1 MDEPV
6 SPRTSA
12 EPGIPQCCCGRTDCA
27 FLSHNGE
34 LLESLERD
42 VQTAAQL
49 GQALLQRHEAYIA
62 DSEAERRRMA
72 AKIESL
78 EHEKADLEARNAKT
92 VQENRA
98 LLDQLEAINNAATE
112 TDAHCHEL
120 TAALMETQEELQ
132 RMTNLASR
140 TESLE
145 RQLAELEREQQELQ
159 NKLSNTSYDEK
170 SAVRRW
176 RKAEQTIAA
185 LTEQMERIEKEAK
198 EERERHVEV
207 VSRMERRRAVERE
220 LETAAGRLKGAAAA
234 KASGHDKTGTNVV
247 SHFVKDILQDNANL
261 QLGIV
266 ELREMLMNSND
277 EVERLR
283 EQLLLHQPMSEA
295 SEDPSGPSLQKE
307 LGLESEEP
315 QEPPEPPEPQESQET
330 PKEPRQLHVHHHY
343 HAAPTASKDPR
354 KGHLQRRS
362 SKKRRNVAA
371 PSHFAP
377 PPGMHTPRSSI
388 SMPRPTTPCSAATI
402 LSQTAVTI
410 PSTVKGH
417 AHRWSVASH
426 QTGVSMAPSSVPS
439 SPYSRRTSSIFDRMF
454 SDAGPDD
461 SSRPTSP
468 ESNNDPGSPNFAP
481 ISTRGK
487 GPARTL
493 TTPAA
498 FKLHAKAAPSIEVS
512 ATASSRISEEELD
525 SLAPICQ
532 DVITEEHETASDA
545 DVSGIDMSTPE
556 AQSSQTSDEVYTN
569 GQIGHGLRR
578 ATSHESLLSVRGMD
592 MSVHARPSFIA
603 PNSPSSQAMASLSN
617 MVARPSIS
625 YRHDQDASAAHRSLL
640 AGFTADQRSGGQS
653 SRPNKQ
659 SNSGGGIGR
668 KVGGWVFG
676 KWGFAPT
683 PTRGAEATGAD
694 AAASTSTTTSL
705 SPNAQAPATQDGR
718 ASSSS
723 TTSSAD
729 SSSTAATQ
737 VPSASGMA
745 PRRSKSHRH
754 RTPGINQA
762 GPIQGLGPSMKAPFK
777 VVVKQDEVDVDALR
791 ESLAEAGD
799 SPVRT
804 TEPQIRIEPPSETT
818 AAGA

>member
-1 MDEPV
+1 MDEPL

-12 EPGIPQCCCGRTDCA
+12 SPGIPQCCCGRTDCA

-78 EHEKADLEARNAKT
+78 EHDKAELEARNAKT

-98 LLDQLEAINNAATE
+98 LLDQLEAINNAASE

-159 NKLSNTSYDEK
+159 NKLSTTSKDEK
-170 SAVRRW
+170 SAVKRW

-185 LTEQMERIEKEAK
+185 LSEQIERIEKEAK

-234 KASGHDKTGTNVV
+234 KAGNHDKTGTNVV

-295 SEDPSGPSLQKE
+295 SEEPSGPSLQKE
-307 LGLESEEP
+307 LGLEE
-315 QEPPEPPEPQESQET
+315 PEPPQET

-343 HAAPTASKDPR
+343 HAAPAAAKEPR

-362 SKKRRNVAA
+362 SKKRRSVVT

-377 PPGMHTPRSSI
+377 PSGMHTPRSSI
-388 SMPRPTTPCSAATI
+388 SNPRPTTPSSAATI

-410 PSTVKGH
+410 PSTAKGH

-454 SDAGPDD
+454 SDAGQD

-468 ESNNDPGSPNFAP
+468 ESNNDPGSPDFAP
-481 ISTRGK
+481 ITTRGK

-498 FKLHAKAAPSIEVS
+498 FKLHAKAAPPIEVS

-525 SLAPICQ
+525 SLSPIYQ
-532 DVITEEHETASDA
+532 DIITEEQETSSDA
-545 DVSGIDMSTPE
+545 DISAVDLTTPE
-556 AQSSQTSDEVYTN
+556 AQDSDEVYTN

-592 MSVHARPSFIA
+592 ISVHARPSQIYFA
-603 PNSPSSQAMASLSN
+603 PSSPSSQAMASLSN

-640 AGFTADQRSGGQS
+640 AGFTTDQRTGGQS
-653 SRPNKQ
+653 ARPKQ
-659 SNSGGGIGR
+659 NNSGGGIGR

-683 PTRGAEATGAD
+683 PTRAAEATAAE

-705 SPNAQAPATQDGR
+705 SPNAQAPATKDGR

-723 TTSSAD
+723 TASSTN
-729 SSSTAATQ
+729 SSSTATTE
-737 VPSASGMA
+737 VPSTSATM
-745 PRRSKSHRH
+745 PRRSKSLKHRS
-754 RTPGINQA
+754 PGINQA
-762 GPIQGLGPSMKAPFK
+762 GPIHGIGPSTKAPFK
-777 VVVKQDEVDVDALR
+777 VVVQKDEVDVDALR
-791 ESLAEAGD
+791 ESLAEAGG
-799 SPVRT
+799 SPVR

>member
-12 EPGIPQCCCGRTDCA
+12 SSGIPQCCCGRTDCA

-159 NKLSNTSYDEK
+159 NKLSNTSHDEK

-234 KASGHDKTGTNVV
+234 KAGGHDKTGTNVV

-307 LGLESEEP
+307 LGLESDEP
-315 QEPPEPPEPQESQET
+315 QEPQEPHET
-330 PKEPRQLHVHHHY
+330 SKPPRQLHVHHHY

-362 SKKRRNVAA
+362 SKKRRNVVA

-377 PPGMHTPRSSI
+377 PSGMHTPRSSI

-410 PSTVKGH
+410 PSTAKGH

-454 SDAGPDD
+454 SDAGQED

-468 ESNNDPGSPNFAP
+468 ESNNDPGSPDFAP

-498 FKLHAKAAPSIEVS
+498 FKLHAKAAPPIEVS

-525 SLAPICQ
+525 NLSPICQ
-532 DVITEEHETASDA
+532 DVITEEQETGSDA
-545 DVSGIDMSTPE
+545 DISAIDMSTPE
-556 AQSSQTSDEVYTN
+556 AQSSETSGEVYMN
-569 GQIGHGLRR
+569 GQIGRGLRR

-592 MSVHARPSFIA
+592 ISVHARPSQMFIA

-653 SRPNKQ
+653 SRPKQ

-683 PTRGAEATGAD
+683 PTRGAEATAAE

-723 TTSSAD
+723 TASSTD
-729 SSSTAATQ
+729 SSSTAATE
-737 VPSASGMA
+737 VPSASGI
-745 PRRSKSHRH
+745 RRSKSLKH

-762 GPIQGLGPSMKAPFK
+762 GPIHGLGPSMKAPFK
-777 VVVKQDEVDVDALR
+777 VVVKQDEVDTDALR

-799 SPVRT
+799 SPVR

>member
-6 SPRTSA
+6 SPRTG
-12 EPGIPQCCCGRTDCA
+12 PTQTIPQCCCGRTDCA

-72 AKIESL
+72 AKIETL
-78 EHEKADLEARNAKT
+78 EYEKADLEARNART

-98 LLDQLEAINNAATE
+98 LLDQLEALNNAASE
-112 TDAHCHEL
+112 TDSHCHEL

-132 RMTNLASR
+132 RMTNLAAR
-140 TESLE
+140 AESLE
-145 RQLAELEREQQELQ
+145 RQLAELEKEQMELT
-159 NKLSNTSYDEK
+159 NKLHTTAGEEK
-170 SAVRRW
+170 SAMKRW
-176 RKAEQTIAA
+176 RKAEQTIAV
-185 LTEQMERIEKEAK
+185 LTEQVERIEKEAK

-234 KASGHDKTGTNVV
+234 KAGHHDKTGTNVV

-266 ELREMLMNSND
+266 ELRDMLMNSND

-295 SEDPSGPSLQKE
+295 SEEPSGPSLQNE
-307 LGLESEEP
+307 LIGLDMDAP
-315 QEPPEPPEPQESQET
+315 QET

-343 HAAPTASKDPR
+343 HAAPSTPKDPPKPR
-354 KGHLQRRS
+354 GHLQRKS
-362 SKKRRNVAA
+362 SKKRRSVVT

-377 PPGMHTPRSSI
+377 PSALHTPRSSI
-388 SMPRPTTPCSAATI
+388 SSPRPTTPSSAATI

-410 PSTVKGH
+410 PSTKH

-426 QTGVSMAPSSVPS
+426 QTGVSIAPSSVPS
-439 SPYSRRTSSIFDRMF
+439 SPYSRRTSSIFDRMY
-454 SDAGPDD
+454 SDAGQD

-468 ESNNDPGSPNFAP
+468 ESNNDPGSPDFTP
-481 ISTRGK
+481 INTRGK

-498 FKLHAKAAPSIEVS
+498 FKIHKAAPTIEVNS
-512 ATASSRISEEELD
+512 NPSLRISEEELD
-525 SLAPICQ
+525 NLSPICQ
-532 DVITEEHETASDA
+532 DVITEEQETSSNA
-545 DVSGIDMSTPE
+545 DVSGTNTPTPE
-556 AQSSQTSDEVYTN
+556 AQDSEFSDDMYTN
-569 GQIGHGLRR
+569 GQVGHGLRR

-592 MSVHARPSFIA
+592 ISVHARPSQVFFS
-603 PNSPSSQAMASLSN
+603 PSSPSSQAIASLSN

-640 AGFTADQRSGGQS
+640 SGFAADQRNGGSG
-653 SRPNKQ
+653 SRPKQ

-683 PTRGAEATGAD
+683 PTRAAEATAAE
-694 AAASTSTTTSL
+694 AAASTATTTSL
-705 SPNAQAPATQDGR
+705 SPDAQAPTTKDGR
-718 ASSSS
+718 AGSSS
-723 TTSSAD
+723 TESSTN
-729 SSSTAATQ
+729 SSSTAGTE
-737 VPSASGMA
+737 VPSSSAKV
-745 PRRSKSHRH
+745 PQRSKSFKLRN
-754 RTPGINQA
+754 PGVNQA
-762 GPIQGLGPSMKAPFK
+762 GPILGFAKGAKAPCK
-777 VVVKQDEVDVDALR
+777 VVVKQDELDVDALR

-804 TEPQIRIEPPSETT
+804 EPQIRIEPPPETT

>member
-6 SPRTSA
+6 SPRTSTTRS
-12 EPGIPQCCCGRTDCA
+12 IPQCCCGSTDCA
-27 FLSHNGE
+27 HLSRNSE
-34 LLESLERD
+34 LLRSLERD

-72 AKIESL
+72 AKIETL

-98 LLDQLEAINNAATE
+98 LLDQLEALNNAASE
-112 TDAHCHEL
+112 TDSHCHEL

-132 RMTNLASR
+132 RMTNLAAR

-145 RQLAELEREQQELQ
+145 RQLAELEREQMELQ
-159 NKLSNTSYDEK
+159 NKLTTTASEEK
-170 SAVRRW
+170 SAVKRW
-176 RKAEQTIAA
+176 RRAEQTIAA
-185 LTEQMERIEKEAK
+185 LSEQIERIEKEAK

-234 KASGHDKTGTNVV
+234 KAGSHDKTGTSVV

-283 EQLLLHQPMSEA
+283 EQLLLHQPISEA
-295 SEDPSGPSLQKE
+295 AEEPSGPSLQKE
-307 LGLESEEP
+307 LGMELDAP
-315 QEPPEPPEPQESQET
+315 QELLKPQ
-330 PKEPRQLHVHHHY
+330 EPRQLHIHNHY
-343 HAAPTASKDPR
+343 HAAPSTPKDAPK

-362 SKKRRNVAA
+362 SKKRRSVVT

-377 PPGMHTPRSSI
+377 PPGGLHTPRSSI
-388 SMPRPTTPCSAATI
+388 SAPRPTTPSSAATI

-410 PSTVKGH
+410 PSTKH

-426 QTGVSMAPSSVPS
+426 QTNASMASSSVPS

-454 SDAGPDD
+454 SDAGQD

-468 ESNNDPGSPNFAP
+468 ESNNDPGSPDFTP
-481 ISTRGK
+481 INTRGK

-498 FKLHAKAAPSIEVS
+498 FKIRSKAAPTLEVN
-512 ATASSRISEEELD
+512 ADPSSRISEEELD
-525 SLAPICQ
+525 NLSPICQ
-532 DVITEEHETASDA
+532 DVITEEQETSSNA
-545 DVSGIDMSTPE
+545 DLSGTSTPA
-556 AQSSQTSDEVYTN
+556 AQDSESSEEMYTN

-578 ATSHESLLSVRGMD
+578 ATSHESLLSLRGMD
-592 MSVHARPSFIA
+592 IAVHARPSQMLFA
-603 PNSPSSQAMASLSN
+603 PSSPSSQAIASLSN

-640 AGFTADQRSGGQS
+640 SGFAADQRNGGTN
-653 SRPNKQ
+653 SRPKQ

-683 PTRGAEATGAD
+683 PTRTSEATAAED
-694 AAASTSTTTSL
+694 AANTSTTTSL
-705 SPNAQAPATQDGR
+705 SPNAQAPTTKDGR
-718 ASSSS
+718 AGSSS
-723 TTSSAD
+723 TDSSAN
-729 SSSTAATQ
+729 SSSTAATE
-737 VPSASGMA
+737 VPSAAKGLQ
-745 PRRSKSHRH
+745 RSKSLKQRM
-754 RTPGINQA
+754 PGVNQS
-762 GPIQGLGPSMKAPFK
+762 GPIFGISPASKAPCK

-791 ESLAEAGD
+791 ESLAEAGN
-799 SPVRT
+799 SPVR
-804 TEPQIRIEPPSETT
+804 TEPQIRIEPPPPETT
-818 AAGA
+818 AAGAC

>member
-12 EPGIPQCCCGRTDCA
+12 SSGIPQCCCGRTDCA

-159 NKLSNTSYDEK
+159 NKLSNTSHDEK

-234 KASGHDKTGTNVV
+234 KAGGHDKTGTNVV

-295 SEDPSGPSLQKE
+295 SEDPSGP
-307 LGLESEEP
+307 
-315 QEPPEPPEPQESQET
+315 T
-330 PKEPRQLHVHHHY
+330 
-343 HAAPTASKDPR
+343 
-354 KGHLQRRS
+354 
-362 SKKRRNVAA
+362 
-371 PSHFAP
+371 
-377 PPGMHTPRSSI
+377 
-388 SMPRPTTPCSAATI
+388 
-402 LSQTAVTI
+402 
-410 PSTVKGH
+410 
-417 AHRWSVASH
+417 
-426 QTGVSMAPSSVPS
+426 
-439 SPYSRRTSSIFDRMF
+439 
-454 SDAGPDD
+454 
-461 SSRPTSP
+461 
-468 ESNNDPGSPNFAP
+468 
-481 ISTRGK
+481 
-487 GPARTL
+487 
-493 TTPAA
+493 
-498 FKLHAKAAPSIEVS
+498 FKLHAKAAPPIEVS

-525 SLAPICQ
+525 NLSPICQ
-532 DVITEEHETASDA
+532 DVITEEQETASDA
-545 DVSGIDMSTPE
+545 DISAIDMSTPE
-556 AQSSQTSDEVYTN
+556 AQNSETSGEVYMN
-569 GQIGHGLRR
+569 GQIGRGLRR

-592 MSVHARPSFIA
+592 ISVHARPSQMFIA

-653 SRPNKQ
+653 SRPKQ

-683 PTRGAEATGAD
+683 PTRAAEATAAE

-723 TTSSAD
+723 TASSTD
-729 SSSTAATQ
+729 SSSTAATE
-737 VPSASGMA
+737 VPSASGI
-745 PRRSKSHRH
+745 RRSKSLKH

-762 GPIQGLGPSMKAPFK
+762 GPIHGLGPSMKAPFK
-777 VVVKQDEVDVDALR
+777 VVVKQDEVDTDALR

-799 SPVRT
+799 SPVR

>member
-1 MDEPV
+1 ML
-6 SPRTSA
+6 A
-12 EPGIPQCCCGRTDCA
+12 
-27 FLSHNGE
+27 
-34 LLESLERD
+34 SL
-42 VQTAAQL
+42 TFCL
-49 GQALLQRHEAYIA
+49 QALLQRHEAYIA

-72 AKIESL
+72 AKIETL
-78 EHEKADLEARNAKT
+78 EHEKADLEARNART

-98 LLDQLEAINNAATE
+98 LLDQLEALNNAASE
-112 TDAHCHEL
+112 TDSHCHEL

-132 RMTNLASR
+132 RMTNLAAR

-145 RQLAELEREQQELQ
+145 RQLAELEKEQMELQ
-159 NKLSNTSYDEK
+159 NKLTTTTSEEK
-170 SAVRRW
+170 SAVKRW

-234 KASGHDKTGTNVV
+234 KAGQHDKTGTNVV

-283 EQLLLHQPMSEA
+283 EQLLLHQPLSEA
-295 SEDPSGPSLQKE
+295 SEEPSGPSLQKE
-307 LGLESEEP
+307 LGMEMDAAQEP
-315 QEPPEPPEPQESQET
+315 QKAQEL
-330 PKEPRQLHVHHHY
+330 RQLHIHNHY
-343 HAAPTASKDPR
+343 HAAPATPKEAPKR
-354 KGHLQRRS
+354 GHLQRRS
-362 SKKRRNVAA
+362 SKKRRSVVT

-377 PPGMHTPRSSI
+377 PSALHTPRSSI
-388 SMPRPTTPCSAATI
+388 SSPRPTTPSSAATI

-410 PSTVKGH
+410 PSTKH

-426 QTGVSMAPSSVPS
+426 QTNASMAPSSVPS

-454 SDAGPDD
+454 SDAGHD

-468 ESNNDPGSPNFAP
+468 ESNNDPGSPDFTP
-481 ISTRGK
+481 INTRGK

-498 FKLHAKAAPSIEVS
+498 FKVRGKAAPTLEIS
-512 ATASSRISEEELD
+512 ATPSSRISEEELD
-525 SLAPICQ
+525 NLSPICQ
-532 DVITEEHETASDA
+532 DVITEEQETSSNA
-545 DVSGIDMSTPE
+545 DVSGTPTPE
-556 AQSSQTSDEVYTN
+556 AQDSEFSEDMYTN

-592 MSVHARPSFIA
+592 ISVHARPSQMYFS
-603 PNSPSSQAMASLSN
+603 PSSPSSQAIASLSN

-640 AGFTADQRSGGQS
+640 SGIAADQRNGGTNTQPKQRNS
-653 SRPNKQ
+653 S
-659 SNSGGGIGR
+659 GGIGR

-683 PTRGAEATGAD
+683 PTRTPEAT
-694 AAASTSTTTSL
+694 AAETDASTSTTTSL
-705 SPNAQAPATQDGR
+705 SPNAQAPTTKDGR
-718 ASSSS
+718 AGSSS
-723 TTSSAD
+723 TQSSAS
-729 SSSTAATQ
+729 SSSTAATE
-737 VPSASGMA
+737 VPNAAKG
-745 PRRSKSHRH
+745 PQRSKSLKQ
-754 RTPGINQA
+754 RTPGVNQS
-762 GPIQGLGPSMKAPFK
+762 GPIFGIRPGSKAPAK

-804 TEPQIRIEPPSETT
+804 EPQIRIEPPPPETT